1 MCTYSSRRIRKNKL
15 RKQKRAV
22 SLLILFF
29 ITMLSYQM
37 FKPSVI
43 EACTPIKYVAVIVKQ
58 GDSLWSIADKYDN
71 NSTTDIRRY
80 IDTIQ
85 QYNQIDN
92 TDILQPGDIINVP
105 IY

>member
-1 MCTYSSRRIRKNKL
+1 
-15 RKQKRAV
+15 
-22 SLLILFF
+22 
-29 ITMLSYQM
+29 M

-43 EACTPIKYVAVIVKQ
+43 EACTPIEYVAVIVKQ

-71 NSTTDIRRY
+71 NTTDIRRY